1 MGKYWRIS
9 AQVWNTKIR
18 NRRMPTVHPNDV
30 LLVKKGRFLARKRC
44 SYLNMESKGIQNRK
58 AARDR
63 EASIYTSAIIS
74 AL

>member
-1 MGKYWRIS
+1 M
-9 AQVWNTKIR
+9 
-18 NRRMPTVHPNDV
+18 HPNDV

-44 SYLNMESKGIQNRK
+44 SYFNMESKGIQNRK

>member
-1 MGKYWRIS
+1 M
-9 AQVWNTKIR
+9 
-18 NRRMPTVHPNDV
+18 HPNDV

-44 SYLNMESKGIQNRK
+44 SYFNMESKGIQNRK

-63 EASIYTSAIIS
+63 EASIYKSAIIS